1 MQPEFGIEGRERR
14 FKEGQVIDLPAT
26 LDDASGVRWCVEW
39 VEVSTLDDRAIG
51 ERAFIPGFL
60 ELDGKAR

>member
-26 LDDASGVRWCVEW
+26 LDDASGVRRRVEW
-39 VEVSTLDDRAIG
+39 IEVSTFDDRAIG
-51 ERAFIPGFL
+51 ERVFIPGL
-60 ELDGKAR
+60 CELDTE